1 MDRLDRGAA
10 RLLVGLGTTWQP
22 THVTDEI
29 FHLFMGYVDEVM
41 PTWLAAIEFWPL
53 FAILAG
59 FVPVG
64 LLLNAGVRAQG
75 ELSRPEED

>member
-1 MDRLDRGAA
+1 M
-10 RLLVGLGTTWQP
+10 TWQP

-29 FHLFMGYVDEVM
+29 FHLLMGDVDAAM
-41 PTWLAAIEFWPL
+41 PAWLAAIEFWPL

-64 LLLNAGVRAQG
+64 LLLNAGARVQDDQ
-75 ELSRPEED
+75 SRPEEDRYTAAK